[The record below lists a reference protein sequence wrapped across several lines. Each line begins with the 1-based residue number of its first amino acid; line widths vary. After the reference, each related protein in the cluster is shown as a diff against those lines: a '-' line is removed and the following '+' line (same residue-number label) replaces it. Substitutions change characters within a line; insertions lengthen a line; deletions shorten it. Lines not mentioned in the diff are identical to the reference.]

1 MLNVISNLFIT
12 DICKS
17 YVQSANVY
25 VCGFRETLHCGLQ
38 VRMLHVQGEVSLL
51 LAESQLPLQSLL
63 RVPVRSTRLRQ
74 LPSEPERPWL

>member
-1 MLNVISNLFIT
+1 MLNVINNLFIT
-12 DICKS
+12 EICKS
-17 YVQSANVY
+17 YVQSANGY

-51 LAESQLPLQSLL
+51 LAGQVPLQSLL

-74 LPSEPERPWL
+74 VLP